1 MEDAHMTS
9 QTTFYFSQFAGK
21 LFYDPTGE
29 TLGRI
34 NDFLIDVRAWSSESH
49 EPQRP
54 RVLAI
59 SMKQGKE
66 HKTCEFLNFEIR
78 KYKGKQQLICR
89 ELKEHNTENL
99 QNCIWL
105 KENIL
110 DKQIVDLEGRKL
122 VRVNDVRMVMIPS
135 GTYALAVDVGIEGLL
150 RRLGVLTPISRFVES
165 FGLSLPDKMILWDDI
180 EAVDFSNSSIKLSK
194 ASSKLNTLHPSDL
207 ADIIEDL
214 DKASRAYVFST
225 LDEEKAA
232 DVLEELEPE
241 VQAHIVESLPVEMVA
256 DVLELM
262 PADEVADLID
272 ELGVKKAEE
281 ILNEMEDESSKEVRE
296 LLEYPDKVVGSIMTT
311 DYMTFTPELT
321 VEETFRALRK
331 EKPEPSYIYSIFVV
345 DKKDKLISSIPLGE
359 LVISDPLLTLGQI
372 MKPDPIMVYDD
383 DDLDTLAEIV
393 SKYNLLAVPVINR
406 SQELEGVVVIEDIV
420 EDLLDKRKTK

>member
-1 MEDAHMTS
+1 MTS
-9 QTTFYFSQFAGK
+9 QTTFYFSQFAGRN
-21 LFYDPTGE
+21 FFDPSGE
-29 TLGRI
+29 ALGKIR
-34 NDFLIDVRAWSSESH
+34 DFLIDVRAWSAETL

-54 RVLAI
+54 RVIAI
-59 SMKQGKE
+59 SVKQGKE
-66 HKTCEFLNFEIR
+66 VKTFEFQDFEVR
-78 KYKGKQQLICR
+78 KYKGQLQLICR
-89 ELKEHNTENL
+89 GLKEHNTSDL

-122 VRVNDVRMVMIPS
+122 VRVNDIRMVMIPS

-150 RRLGVLTPISRFVES
+150 RRLGVLNSISRFMES
-165 FGLSLPDKMILWDDI
+165 MGMDLPSKMILWDDI
-180 EAVDFSNSSIKLSK
+180 EAVDFSKSSIKLSK

-214 DKASRAYVFST
+214 DKASRTYVFST
-225 LDEEKAA
+225 LDDEKAA

-241 VQAHIVESLPVEMVA
+241 VQAHIVESLPVHKVA
-256 DVLELM
+256 DVLEKM
-262 PADEVADLID
+262 PADEVADIID
-272 ELGVKKAEE
+272 ELGLKKAEE
-281 ILNEMEDESSKEVRE
+281 LLNEMEDESSKEVRE
-296 LLEYPDKVVGSIMTT
+296 LLEYPDKVVGSIMST
-311 DYMTFTPELT
+311 DYMTFSADLT

-345 DKKDKLISSIPLGE
+345 DQKDKLISAISLGE
-359 LVISDPLLTLGQI
+359 LVISDPLLTLGQV
-372 MKPDPIMVYDD
+372 MKRNPITVYDD
-383 DDLDTLAEIV
+383 DDIDLLAEKV
-393 SKYNLLAVPVINR
+393 SKYNLLAIPVINR

>member
-1 MEDAHMTS
+1 MTS
-9 QTTFYFSQFAGK
+9 QTTFYFSQFAGSR
-21 LFYDPTGE
+21 FFNPEGE
-29 TLGRI
+29 ALGKI
-34 NDFLIDVRAWSSESH
+34 SDFLIDVLAWSVESH

-54 RVLAI
+54 RVIAI
-59 SMKQGKE
+59 RVKCGKDFR
-66 HKTCEFLNFEIR
+66 TFEFQSFEIR
-78 KYKGKQQLICR
+78 KYKGKLRLICR
-89 ELKEHNTENL
+89 DLKELNTDSI
-99 QNCIWL
+99 QNCLWL

-122 VRVNDVRMVMIPS
+122 VRVNDIRMVMIPS

-150 RRLGVLTPISRFVES
+150 RRLGALGPINRFVES
-165 FGLSLPDKMILWDDI
+165 FGLSLPTRMILWDDI

-194 ASSKLNTLHPSDL
+194 TSSKLHTLHPSDL

-214 DKASRAYVFST
+214 DKASRTYVFST

-241 VQAHIVESLPVEMVA
+241 VQAHIIESLPKEKVA
-256 DVLELM
+256 DVLEKM
-262 PADEVADLID
+262 PADEVADIMD
-272 ELGVKKAEE
+272 ELGVRKVEE
-281 ILNEMEDESSKEVRE
+281 LLNEMEDQSSKEVRE

-311 DYMTFTPELT
+311 DYMTFSADLT
-321 VEETFRALRK
+321 VEETFAALRK

-345 DKKDKLISSIPLGE
+345 DKKDRFISSISLGE
-359 LVISDPLLTLGQI
+359 LAISDPALTLGQV
-372 MKPDPIMVYDD
+372 MKRDPVSVYDD
-383 DDLDTLAEIV
+383 DDIDSLAEIV

>member
-1 MEDAHMTS
+1 MTS
-9 QTTFYFSQFAGK
+9 QTTFYFSQFAGRK
-21 LFYDPTGE
+21 FFDPSGE
-29 TLGRI
+29 TLGKI
-34 NDFLIDVRAWSSESH
+34 SDFLIDVRGWSTEPP

-59 SMKQGKE
+59 KVRQGKE
-66 HKTCEFLNFEIR
+66 LKTFEFQNVEIR
-78 KYKGKQQLICR
+78 KYKGALQFICK
-89 ELKEHNTENL
+89 ELKELNTENL

-110 DKQIVDLEGRKL
+110 DKQIVDLEGIKL
-122 VRVNDVRMVMIPS
+122 VRVNDIRMVMIPS

-165 FGLSLPDKMILWDDI
+165 FGLNLPDKLILWDDI

-241 VQAHIVESLPVEMVA
+241 VQAHIVESLPVGKVA
-256 DVLELM
+256 DVLEKM
-262 PADEVADLID
+262 PADEVADIMD
-272 ELGVKKAEE
+272 ELGIKKAEE
-281 ILNEMEDESSKEVRE
+281 LLNEMEHESSKEVRE
-296 LLEYPDKVVGSIMTT
+296 LLEYPDKVVGSIMST
-311 DYMTFTPELT
+311 DYMTFSSDLT

-345 DKKDKLISSIPLGE
+345 DKKDKLVSSISLGE

-372 MKPDPIMVYDD
+372 MKRNPVTVFDD
-383 DDLDTLAEIV
+383 DDIDSLAEIV

>member
-1 MEDAHMTS
+1 MTS
-9 QTTFYFSQFAGK
+9 QTTFYFSQFAGRK
-21 LFYDPTGE
+21 FFDPVGE
-29 TLGRI
+29 PLGKI
-34 NDFLIDVRAWSSESH
+34 SDFLIDVRAWSVESK

-54 RVLAI
+54 RVIAI
-59 SMKQGKE
+59 KVKQGKDL
-66 HKTCEFLNFEIR
+66 KSYEFNSFEIR
-78 KYKGKQQLICR
+78 KYKGQMQLICR
-89 ELKEHNTENL
+89 ELKELNTDTL

-105 KENIL
+105 NENIL

-150 RRLGVLTPISRFVES
+150 RRLGALKPISKFVES
-165 FGLSLPDKMILWDDI
+165 FGFSLPDRMILWDDI

-194 ASSKLNTLHPSDL
+194 TSSKLNTLHPSDL

-241 VQAHIVESLPVEMVA
+241 VQAHIVESLPLDKVA

-262 PADEVADLID
+262 PADEVADIMD

-281 ILNEMEDESSKEVRE
+281 LLNEMEHESSKEVRE
-296 LLEYPDKVVGSIMTT
+296 LLEYPDKVVGSIMST
-311 DYMTFTPELT
+311 DYMTFSADLT

-345 DKKDKLISSIPLGE
+345 DKKDKLISAISLGE
-359 LVISDPLLTLGQI
+359 LVISDPLLTLGQV
-372 MKPDPIMVYDD
+372 MKPNPVMVYDD
-383 DDLDTLAEIV
+383 DDIDSLAEIV

-406 SQELEGVVVIEDIV
+406 SLEMEGVVVIEDIV

>member
-1 MEDAHMTS
+1 MTS
-9 QTTFYFSQFAGK
+9 QTTFYFSQFAGRS
-21 LFYDPTGE
+21 FFDPSGE
-29 TLGRI
+29 PLGKIR
-34 NDFLIDVRAWSSESH
+34 DFLIDVRAWTTENE

-54 RVLAI
+54 RVIAI
-59 SMKQGKE
+59 SVKQGNE
-66 HKTCEFLNFEIR
+66 IKTFEFQDFEIR
-78 KYKGKQQLICR
+78 KYKGKLQLISR
-89 ELKEHNTENL
+89 ELKENSIEGL

-122 VRVNDVRMVMIPS
+122 VRVNDIRMVMVPS
-135 GTYALAVDVGIEGLL
+135 GTYALAVDVGVEGLL
-150 RRLGVLTPISRFVES
+150 RRLGVLNSISRFMES
-165 FGLSLPDKMILWDDI
+165 MGMDLPSKMILWDDI
-180 EAVDFSNSSIKLSK
+180 EAVDFSKSSIKLSK

-214 DKASRAYVFST
+214 DKASRTYVFST
-225 LDEEKAA
+225 LDDEKAA

-241 VQAHIVESLPVEMVA
+241 VQAHIVESLPVHKAA
-256 DVLELM
+256 DVLEKM
-262 PADEVADLID
+262 PADEVADIID
-272 ELGVKKAEE
+272 ELGLKKAEE
-281 ILNEMEDESSKEVRE
+281 LLNEMEDESSKEVRE

-311 DYMTFTPELT
+311 DYMTFSADLT

-345 DKKDKLISSIPLGE
+345 DKKDKLISAISLGE
-359 LVISDPLLTLGQI
+359 LVISDPLLTLGQV
-372 MKPDPIMVYDD
+372 MKRNPITVFDD
-383 DDLDTLAEIV
+383 DDIDLLAEKV
-393 SKYNLLAVPVINR
+393 SKYNLLAIPVINR

>member
-1 MEDAHMTS
+1 MTS
-9 QTTFYFSQFAGK
+9 QTTFYFSQFAGRK
-21 LFYDPTGE
+21 FFDPSGE
-29 TLGRI
+29 TLGKI
-34 NDFLIDVRAWSSESH
+34 SDFLIDVRGWSAESQ
-49 EPQRP
+49 ELQRP

-59 SMKQGKE
+59 KVRQGKE
-66 HKTCEFLNFEIR
+66 LKTFEFQNVEIR
-78 KYKGKQQLICR
+78 KYKGALQFICK
-89 ELKEHNTENL
+89 ELKELNTENL

-110 DKQIVDLEGRKL
+110 DKQIVDLEGIKL
-122 VRVNDVRMVMIPS
+122 VRVNDIRMVMIPS

-150 RRLGVLTPISRFVES
+150 RRLGVLTPISKFVES
-165 FGLSLPDKMILWDDI
+165 FGLNLPDKLILWDDI

-241 VQAHIVESLPVEMVA
+241 VQAHIVESLPVGKVA
-256 DVLELM
+256 DVLEKM
-262 PADEVADLID
+262 PADEVADIMD
-272 ELGVKKAEE
+272 ELGIKKAEE
-281 ILNEMEDESSKEVRE
+281 LLNEMEDESSKEVRE
-296 LLEYPDKVVGSIMTT
+296 LLEYPDKVVGSIMST
-311 DYMTFTPELT
+311 DYMTFSSDLT

-345 DKKDKLISSIPLGE
+345 DNKDKLVSAVSLGE

-372 MKPDPIMVYDD
+372 MKRNPVTVFDD
-383 DDLDTLAEIV
+383 DDIDSLAEIV

>member
-1 MEDAHMTS
+1 MTS
-9 QTTFYFSQFAGK
+9 QTTFYFSQFAGRK
-21 LFYDPTGE
+21 FFDNTGE

-34 NDFLIDVRAWSSESH
+34 SDFLIDVRAWTLETN

-54 RVLAI
+54 RLIAV
-59 SMKQGKE
+59 SVKQGKE
-66 HKTCEFLNFEIR
+66 LKFFEFQNFEIR
-78 KYKGKQQLICR
+78 KYKGKLQLICR
-89 ELKEHNTENL
+89 ELKELNTSSL

-122 VRVNDVRMVMIPS
+122 VRVNDVRMVMVPS

-150 RRLGVLTPISRFVES
+150 RRLGVLGAISTFVES
-165 FGLSLPDKMILWDDI
+165 FGLDLPSRMILWDDI

-194 ASSKLNTLHPSDL
+194 AQSKLHTLHPSDL

-241 VQAHIVESLPVEMVA
+241 VQAHIVESLPVGKVA
-256 DVLELM
+256 DVLEKM
-262 PADEVADLID
+262 PADEVADIMD

-281 ILNEMEDESSKEVRE
+281 LLNEMEDESSKEVRE
-296 LLEYPDKVVGSIMTT
+296 LLEYADKVVGSIMST
-311 DYMTFTPELT
+311 DYMTFSADLT

-345 DKKDKLISSIPLGE
+345 DKKDKLVSAVSLGE

-372 MKPDPIMVYDD
+372 MKRNPVTVYDD
-383 DDLDTLAEIV
+383 DDIDSLAEIV

>member
-1 MEDAHMTS
+1 MTS
-9 QTTFYFSQFAGK
+9 QTTFYFSQFAGRN
-21 LFYDPTGE
+21 FFDPSGE
-29 TLGRI
+29 ALGKIR
-34 NDFLIDVRAWSSESH
+34 DFLIDVRAWSAETL

-54 RVLAI
+54 RVIAI
-59 SMKQGKE
+59 SVKQGKE
-66 HKTCEFLNFEIR
+66 VKTFEFQDFEVR
-78 KYKGKQQLICR
+78 KYKGQLQLICR
-89 ELKEHNTENL
+89 GLKEHNTSDL

-122 VRVNDVRMVMIPS
+122 VRVNDIRMVMIPS

-150 RRLGVLTPISRFVES
+150 RRLGVLNSISRFMES
-165 FGLSLPDKMILWDDI
+165 MGMDLPSKMILWDDI
-180 EAVDFSNSSIKLSK
+180 EAVDFSKSSIKLSK

-214 DKASRAYVFST
+214 DKASRTYVFST
-225 LDEEKAA
+225 LDDEKAA

-241 VQAHIVESLPVEMVA
+241 VQAHIVESLPVEKVA
-256 DVLELM
+256 DVLEKM
-262 PADEVADLID
+262 PADEVADIID
-272 ELGVKKAEE
+272 ELGLKKAEE
-281 ILNEMEDESSKEVRE
+281 LLNEMEDESSKEVRE
-296 LLEYPDKVVGSIMTT
+296 LLEYPDKVVGSIMST
-311 DYMTFTPELT
+311 DYMTFSADLT

-345 DKKDKLISSIPLGE
+345 DQKDKLISAISLGE
-359 LVISDPLLTLGQI
+359 LVISDPLLTLGQV
-372 MKPDPIMVYDD
+372 MKRNPITVYDD
-383 DDLDTLAEIV
+383 DDIDLLAEKV
-393 SKYNLLAVPVINR
+393 SKYNLLAIPVINR